1 MMKITATAAIPYSA
15 VELDPV
21 EVVLTTVVVA
31 VVVDTEVDPAGPVT
45 VVVDVVVVTD
55 VVVDVLVDG
64 GETTG
69 VLRVKATM
77 SPDVV
82 PGQVATASKLQVPTG
97 MRRYSWPLT
106 EAPIVTPW
114 SIGAPT

>member
-1 MMKITATAAIPYSA
+1 MMKITAIAATPYSA

-31 VVVDTEVDPAGPVT
+31 VVVDTEVDPPGPVT
-45 VVVDVVVVTD
+45 VVVDVVVVTE

-64 GETTG
+64 GGTAG
-69 VLRVKATM
+69 RLRVNATT

-82 PGQVATASKLQVPTG
+82 PGHVATASKLQVPTG
-97 MRRYSWPLT
+97 TSRYSCPET
-106 EAPIVTPW
+106 D
-114 SIGAPT
+114 

>member
-1 MMKITATAAIPYSA
+1 
-15 VELDPV
+15 LDDPV

-31 VVVDTEVDPAGPVT
+31 VVVDTEVDPPGPVT
-45 VVVDVVVVTD
+45 VVVEVVVVTD

-82 PGQVATASKLQVPTG
+82 PGHVATASKLQVPTG
-97 MRRYSWPLT
+97 TRRYSWPLT
-106 EAPIVTPW
+106 DAPIVTPW